1 MCWQNIFR
9 TRLFFPIFF
18 LHSSFTGQ
26 LFFSFF
32 FFFNQRLST
41 IPVPWECCLWNL
53 KKMLSLKLL
62 WFNFSGVRLGI
73 IIYSS
78 KTSLFIKFSPGWEEL
93 FLLRIPCCL
102 DLFRCIRVSKVV
114 TSFFRDERNVWTT
127 LYWLWRS
134 ERRLCA

>member
-1 MCWQNIFR
+1 MLAEHFQNQAFLPNIFSA
-9 TRLFFPIFF
+9 FFFHWAVIFF
-18 LHSSFTGQ
+18 FL
-26 LFFSFF
+26 

-62 WFNFSGVRLGI
+62 WFNFSGVQLGI